1 MKPFTALR
9 PYFIADRW
17 YIGIGLLSLLLV
29 DLLQL
34 VIPRVIKQVIDSLT
48 LGASTEAELLRFG
61 AVMVL
66 LGLLIA
72 LFRFC
77 WRYCIIGTSRRI
89 ERNLRSRLFS
99 HVIRLPLK
107 SLTAIKTGDLMA
119 RMTNDLEA
127 VRMCTGIGVVAL
139 IDTVFLG
146 TATVAFMLYIS
157 PLLTGIT
164 LAPMLLIIIATWRMS
179 RLLHQRFSKVQAA
192 FSTMTEKV
200 RETIAGIA
208 VVKAYVNEKIRLAQ
222 FSDTSTDYIHQS
234 LRLVRIW
241 GLLFPMIIFF
251 ANISIALL
259 VAAGGR
265 LTILNTITTG
275 DFVAFAS
282 YLWIIIWPMMA
293 LGWIVNLYQRG
304 AASMVRINDILDI
317 EAEQCAVQDR
327 LEMPRLTGQIT
338 IRNLTFA
345 YGYGSPPVLNRMS
358 MSIRPGDTIGITG
371 MTASGKTTLCN
382 LLLRLYEPPPATI
395 FIDGIDVCTL
405 PRGLL
410 RQSIAYVPQDS
421 FLFSDSISGNIAFGR
436 PDAVRPDIQHQAKV
450 AQLIDEVM
458 EFKDGF
464 ETIIGERGITLSGG
478 QKQRLCIARALMLPA
493 PILLLDDA
501 LASLDLA
508 TSRTIT
514 EALRDQEGRRTTI
527 IVSNRIDS
535 IRHADMIYVF
545 ADGAIA
551 ESGSHHKLIQEGG
564 LYYNLYRKQQ
574 LEQGAP

>member
-1 MKPFTALR
+1 
-9 PYFIADRW
+9 
-17 YIGIGLLSLLLV
+17 
-29 DLLQL
+29 
-34 VIPRVIKQVIDSLT
+34 
-48 LGASTEAELLRFG
+48 
-61 AVMVL
+61 
-66 LGLLIA
+66 
-72 LFRFC
+72 
-77 WRYCIIGTSRRI
+77 
-89 ERNLRSRLFS
+89 
-99 HVIRLPLK
+99 
-107 SLTAIKTGDLMA
+107 
-119 RMTNDLEA
+119 
-127 VRMCTGIGVVAL
+127 
-139 IDTVFLG
+139 
-146 TATVAFMLYIS
+146 
-157 PLLTGIT
+157 
-164 LAPMLLIIIATWRMS
+164 MLLIIIATWRMS
-179 RLLHQRFSKVQAA
+179 RLLHQRFAKVQAA

-222 FSDTSTDYIHQS
+222 FSDTSTDYIYRS
-234 LRLVRIW
+234 LSLVRIW
-241 GLLFPMIIFF
+241 GLLFPMIIVFS
-251 ANISIALL
+251 NLSIALL

-265 LTILNTITTG
+265 LTILNSITPG

-317 EAEQCAVQDR
+317 EPEQPAVQDP
-327 LEMPRLTGQIT
+327 LETPRLTGHIS

-358 MSIRPGDTIGITG
+358 MSIRSGDTIGITG

-382 LLLRLYEPPPATI
+382 LLLRLYEPPPATM
-395 FIDGIDVCTL
+395 FIDGIDICTL
-405 PRGLL
+405 PRSLL

-421 FLFSDSISGNIAFGR
+421 FLFSDSISDNIAFGR
-436 PDAVRPDIQHQAKV
+436 PDAGLPDIRHQATV

-458 EFKDGF
+458 EFRDGF

-501 LASLDLA
+501 LASLDLG

-514 EALRDQEGRRTTI
+514 EALREQGERRTTI

-545 ADGAIA
+545 ADGGIA
-551 ESGSHHKLIQEGG
+551 ESGSHHELIQEGG
-564 LYYNLYRKQQ
+564 LYHNLYRKQQ
-574 LEQGAP
+574 LEQESR